1 MGRLL
6 GGGKESHSQS
16 PAMETVLANLSPL
29 SADDANATHRSDH
42 HLNNEV
48 LDR

>member
-6 GGGKESHSQS
+6 GSGKSHSQS
-16 PAMETVLANLSPL
+16 PAMETLLANLSPL

-48 LDR
+48 HDK